1 MLQIVTDAIH
11 DENDWP
17 GILAGLADPDDIEAR
32 QARQVLATDELTA
45 IRSAMRSMAEY
56 IASTDTRATPAM
68 VLGGHLGDGD
78 ETGVFD
84 HVIRWVLDGTP

>member
-17 GILAGLADPDDIEAR
+17 GILAGLVDPDDIEAR
-32 QARQVLATDELTA
+32 QARQVLATDEVAA
-45 IRSAMRSMAEY
+45 IRSALRSMAEY
-56 IASTDTRATPAM
+56 IASTDARATPVM